1 MDGGIPASSPAVRVV
16 TPATRRLLVGATVLV
31 VLAGTSL
38 YLAPEQTADWFAWTV
53 TPPVTATVLG
63 AAYWASAVVE
73 WTSARATAWA
83 DARIA
88 VPSVFTFTVLTLVV
102 TLVHLDRFHVGAENA
117 LRPQVIA
124 WAWLAIYAV
133 VPVLL
138 GFAWWGQR
146 RVAGVDPARHPLPPV
161 ARATCV
167 AMAVV
172 LGTQGLLML
181 LAPAA
186 VVTWWPWDL
195 TDLTARAIGAWLV
208 GLAVSAAGVAREND
222 ACRSRPV
229 AWGALVLPAL
239 AGIGLARY
247 SDDVDWASAGSW
259 AVLAVLVAWAVLGG
273 ALVALGRGCTG
284 GASTPTT
291 REVPT

>member
-1 MDGGIPASSPAVRVV
+1 MDADTRAGSPAVRVV
-16 TPATRRLLVGATVLV
+16 TAATRRMLVAATLLV

-38 YLAPEQTADWFAWTV
+38 YLAPEQTENWFAWTV
-53 TPPVTATVLG
+53 TPPVTAVVLG

-102 TLVHLDRFHVGAENA
+102 TLVHLDKFHIGADHD
-117 LRPQVIA
+117 LRPQAIA

-138 GFAWWGQR
+138 ALVWWGQR
-146 RVAGVDPARHPLPPV
+146 RVPGVDPARLPLPAAV
-161 ARATCV
+161 RGACA
-167 AMAVV
+167 AMTVV
-172 LGTQGLLML
+172 LGAQGLLML

-186 VVTWWPWDL
+186 VATWWPWDL

-208 GLAVSAAGVAREND
+208 GLAVSAAGVASEND
-222 ACRSRPV
+222 ARRSRPV
-229 AWGALVLPAL
+229 GSGALVLPAL

-247 SDDVDWASAGSW
+247 SGDVDWSSPASW
-259 AVLAVLVAWAVLGG
+259 TVLGVLVAWAVLGG
-273 ALVALGRGCTG
+273 ALLALGRGRARG
-284 GASTPTT
+284 SAPTP
-291 REVPT
+291 REVAP